1 MDQVKLVIQFHQRLR
16 GPEKKVAAKIKIAEK
31 IVDHLRLRGG
41 VKIDQHIAAE
51 NQVHT
56 LHEKH
61 PGVVLQVQ
69 TAEGNQ
75 LFYLGAYLQCLL
87 IDGRKV
93 FLPVEIAGVAQRVI
107 AVDAGLG
114 SFDGTII
121 QIGGENL
128 HCPALQ

>member
-1 MDQVKLVIQFHQRLR
+1 MDQVKLIIQFHQRLR
-16 GPEKKVAAKIKIAEK
+16 GPEKKITAKIKIGEK
-31 IVDHLRLRGG
+31 IVDHFGFRGG

-51 NQVHT
+51 NQIHT

-69 TAEGNQ
+69 TAERDQ
-75 LFYLGAYLQCLL
+75 LFL

-93 FLPVEIAGVAQRVI
+93 FLPVEFAGVAQRVI

-114 SFDGTII
+114 SFDGAVI

-128 HCPALQ
+128 DCPAFQ

>member
-1 MDQVKLVIQFHQRLR
+1 MDQVKLIIQFHQRLR
-16 GPEKKVAAKIKIAEK
+16 GPEKKITAKIKIGEK
-31 IVDHLRLRGG
+31 IVDHFGVRGG
-41 VKIDQHIAAE
+41 VKIDHHIAAE
-51 NQVHT
+51 NQIHT

-69 TAEGNQ
+69 TAERDQ
-75 LFYLGAYLQCLL
+75 LFHLWAYLQLFL

-93 FLPVEIAGVAQRVI
+93 FLPVEFAGVAQRVI

-114 SFDGTII
+114 SFDGAVI

-128 HCPALQ
+128 DCPAFQ

>member
-16 GPEKKVAAKIKIAEK
+16 GSEKKMAAKIEIGEK
-31 IVDHLRLRGG
+31 IVDHFGFRGG

-51 NQVHT
+51 NQIHA

-61 PGVVLQVQ
+61 LGVVLQVQ
-69 TAEGNQ
+69 TAEGDQ
-75 LFYLGAYLQCLL
+75 LFHLWAYLQFLL
-87 IDGRKV
+87 IYGRKV

-114 SFDGTII
+114 GFDGAVI

-128 HCPALQ
+128 DCPAFQ